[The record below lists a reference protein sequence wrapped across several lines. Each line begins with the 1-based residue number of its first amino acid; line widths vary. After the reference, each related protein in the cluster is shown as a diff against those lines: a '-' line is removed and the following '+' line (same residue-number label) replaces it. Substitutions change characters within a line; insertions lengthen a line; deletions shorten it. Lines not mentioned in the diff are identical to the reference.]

1 MFGWVLNTSLRSNAG
16 LVDRVR
22 KVKLSLSE
30 IFKISVCIS
39 GFSVKRAV
47 FISLPMDFKAFAGV
61 SFMALVF
68 T

>member
-30 IFKISVCIS
+30 IFKILVCIS
-39 GFSVKRAV
+39 GFSVNRAV
-47 FISLPMDFKAFAGV
+47 FISLPMDIKAFAGV
-61 SFMALVF
+61 SFMELIF

>member
-16 LVDRVR
+16 LVDRLR

-30 IFKISVCIS
+30 MFKISVCMS
-39 GFSVKRAV
+39 GFSVNRAV
-47 FISLPMDFKAFAGV
+47 FISLPMDFKAFARV
-61 SFMALVF
+61 SFMELVF

>member
-30 IFKISVCIS
+30 IFKI
-39 GFSVKRAV
+39 AV

-61 SFMALVF
+61 SFMELVF